1 MQTKKDMK
9 RLKREYERRIIEMQN
24 IRAELQCAYSIF
36 DSVTD
41 PDILDACIFE
51 ISALKS
57 RYNYAVSNI
66 RKLGG

>member
-1 MQTKKDMK
+1 MQTKKDIK

-24 IRAELQCAYSIF
+24 IRSELQCAYSIF

-41 PDILDACIFE
+41 PDIMDACIFE